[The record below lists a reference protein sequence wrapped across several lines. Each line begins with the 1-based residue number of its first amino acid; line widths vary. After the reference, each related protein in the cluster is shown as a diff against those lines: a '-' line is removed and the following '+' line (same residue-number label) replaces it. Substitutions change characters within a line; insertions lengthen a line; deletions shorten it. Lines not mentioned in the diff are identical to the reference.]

1 MTSLA
6 LLLEAGSLGVV
17 YTRMLWYQ
25 ILKHGSYSFLFELE
39 RHLSASEKAYFGI
52 NWCYHDEKYHFRSQ
66 D

>member
-25 ILKHGSYSFLFELE
+25 TLNHGSYSFLF
-39 RHLSASEKAYFGI
+39 LSASEKAYFGI
-52 NWCYHDEKYHFRSQ
+52 NWCYHDEKNHFRSQ